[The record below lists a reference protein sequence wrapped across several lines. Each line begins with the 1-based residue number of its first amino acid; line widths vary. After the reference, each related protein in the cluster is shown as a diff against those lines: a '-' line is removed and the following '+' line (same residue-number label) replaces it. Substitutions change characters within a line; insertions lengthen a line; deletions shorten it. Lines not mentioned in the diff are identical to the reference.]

1 MGRRVRGTR
10 GHAAAARAS
19 EAVTLTLT
27 LTLILT
33 LTLTLAAY
41 PNPITRDHALLFT
54 HIPKCGGSSF
64 RNALVRVRVRV
75 RVRARV
81 RVRVRVRGSLP

>member
-1 MGRRVRGTR
+1 MQP
-10 GHAAAARAS
+10 
-19 EAVTLTLT
+19 TLT
-27 LTLILT
+27 LT

-64 RNALVRVRVRV
+64 RNALVR
-75 RVRARV
+75 AA
-81 RVRVRVRGSLP
+81 LTLTLTLILTLTLTLALTLTLTLILTPNP